1 MQINWEDAINRIFDD
16 HLICPRCQKEFGE
29 LTIGYSRRPALN
41 PFAPRHQNCPR
52 GTECEARKLI
62 TLCEPCAREERLRGT
77 VADATELL
85 ETYML
90 DCRRD
95 LEESL
100 DYLAEYWRDDF
111 DLEEDQIDARLEEVS
126 PDVYTE
132 ESDWRK
138 RLEEEYLMYHHEF
151 RERHRRI
158 PVPGWRSEYVEEI
171 RGLGYETL
179 LGD

>member
-1 MQINWEDAINRIFDD
+1 VRV
-16 HLICPRCQKEFGE
+16 
-29 LTIGYSRRPALN
+29 SSS
-41 PFAPRHQNCPR
+41 
-52 GTECEARKLI
+52 
-62 TLCEPCAREERLRGT
+62 
-77 VADATELL
+77 ADATELL

-111 DLEEDQIDARLEEVS
+111 DLTEEQIDAGLE
-126 PDVYTE
+126 DVAPEAFGEETE
-132 ESDWRK
+132 WRK

-158 PVPGWRSEYVEEI
+158 PAPGWRSEYVEEM